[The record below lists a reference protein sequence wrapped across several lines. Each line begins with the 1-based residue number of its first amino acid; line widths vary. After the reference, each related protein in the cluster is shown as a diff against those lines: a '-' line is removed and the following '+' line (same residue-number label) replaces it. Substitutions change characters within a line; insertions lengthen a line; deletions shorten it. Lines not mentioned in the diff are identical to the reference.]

1 MFDSIRSLI
10 RLQEIEWDATERRLS
25 RAANIADLRNI
36 ARRRLPG
43 GVFDYIDGAA
53 EDERSAR
60 RNVAA
65 FGDYEFRPA
74 VLRDISHIDTS
85 ATLFGAHLSMPLVVA
100 PMGFMRIAH
109 PLGELAVAEEAARA
123 GVPFTLSTFGTRS
136 IEEVAAAGEG
146 TKWFQVY
153 VWRDRGL
160 VRELLDR
167 AGQAGYQAI
176 AITVDTAV
184 LGRRERDVR
193 RGFTLPPRVGPATLV
208 EGALRPGWTWE
219 LVRADPIRFANLI
232 HRDQGDGVDPVS
244 LAAHANRHF
253 DGSLSWSDIDWFREV
268 WPGPIIVKGVQS
280 VADAVRCVDAGV
292 EAVCL
297 SNHGGRQLDGSPAPV
312 ELIEPVVEAV
322 EGKAAVISDGGV
334 RRGSDIVKALAL
346 GADAVMAG
354 RAFYYGLGAAG
365 QRGVEFALATLR
377 EEMERVMA
385 LIGVTSVKELD
396 RARIRHLPTEPI

>member
-1 MFDSIRSLI
+1 M
-10 RLQEIEWDATERRLS
+10 
-25 RAANIADLRNI
+25 
-36 ARRRLPG
+36 
-43 GVFDYIDGAA
+43 
-53 EDERSAR
+53 
-60 RNVAA
+60 
-65 FGDYEFRPA
+65 
-74 VLRDISHIDTS
+74 
-85 ATLFGAHLSMPLVVA
+85 
-100 PMGFMRIAH
+100 
-109 PLGELAVAEEAARA
+109 
-123 GVPFTLSTFGTRS
+123 
-136 IEEVAAAGEG
+136 
-146 TKWFQVY
+146 
-153 VWRDRGL
+153 
-160 VRELLDR
+160 
-167 AGQAGYQAI
+167 
-176 AITVDTAV
+176 
-184 LGRRERDVR
+184 
-193 RGFTLPPRVGPATLV
+193 
-208 EGALRPGWTWE
+208 
-219 LVRADPIRFANLI
+219 
-232 HRDQGDGVDPVS
+232 S

-268 WPGPIIVKGVQS
+268 WQGPIIVKGVQS
-280 VADAVRCVDAGV
+280 VADAVHCVDAGV

-365 QRGVEFALATLR
+365 QRGVEFALSTLR